1 MLHALFPQRIH
12 AVTQTDFVIEVLTF
26 VLAHNLKLLSATDIP
41 HGQVAIFVGFSSTA
55 QSGSM
60 SR

>member
-26 VLAHNLKLLSATDIP
+26 VLAHNLKLLEAVVKGWYP
-41 HGQVAIFVGFSSTA
+41 
-55 QSGSM
+55 
-60 SR
+60 